1 MLRLKE
7 RLILRCIT
15 FLIKRLDERTL
26 DDFRNHVLTALGF
39 NVVMFD
45 EGELDKLIGETEN
58 EKQYH

>member
-26 DDFRNHVLTALGF
+26 DDLRNHVLTALGL